1 MRKIYAIALTAAFIL
16 GGLSTQAQRY
26 VKEIYTDADI
36 TVQTNITY
44 GTNIDFLTSNFS
56 NPMRVGADITTI
68 KTALALG
75 NPIPATHY
83 NPLDTSTK
91 VKVTDIKMD
100 VYYPSA
106 SVDQTTNR
114 PVIIY
119 LHTGNFLPPGIN
131 GSPLGFKN
139 DSSAIYLCR
148 QWAKR
153 GYVAIS
159 ADYRLGWNPI
169 ATSVQERRGTLL
181 NAVYRA
187 IHDIKYCVRYLRDD
201 ANGSNTYGIDPDK
214 IVLFGEGTGAYV
226 ANAYNTLD
234 KYSEM
239 ELPKFI
245 NPLTNKS
252 YIDTLTVGRIDGSGG
267 LLNLYNPS
275 STPTNISATVA
286 TGGALADTSWLEAG
300 DAPMLALQCIRDP
313 FAPFDEGTV
322 IVPTTQE
329 DVVDVQGANLYVK
342 KSIDLGHH
350 DAILDMPADAYTLA
364 ARSHYGKTYDYIFPA
379 PRNTISVNNDLEG
392 LFPVVLPLGDNLF
405 QNQAGPWQWWD
416 PQSPAAQR
424 IVAPPSTTAH
434 LASLAS
440 NPNMGQ
446 EKGLTYLDTIQ
457 GYIMPRL
464 GVILGYYTTD
474 NVSVGEV
481 QQVNSTIYPN
491 PTNGSLYLQTD
502 AAVRM
507 IKAELFDLSGRMVFS
522 SELNGLNSE
531 QIDLSGLKNGIYQLQ
546 IHTSEG
552 VSLQKVV
559 LNN

>member
-1 MRKIYAIALTAAFIL
+1 MKKIYPLLLMVFM
-16 GGLSTQAQRY
+16 LSATTLSAQRY
-26 VKEIYTDADI
+26 VKEIYGDADVE
-36 TVQTNITY
+36 VQSNITY
-44 GTNIDFLTSNFS
+44 ATNIDFLTSNFS
-56 NPMRVGADITTI
+56 DPSRVGADLTTI

-75 NPIPATHY
+75 NPIPPSHY
-83 NPLDTSTK
+83 NPLDTTTR
-91 VKVTDIKMD
+91 VKVTDIRFD
-100 VYYPSA
+100 AYYPSA
-106 SVDQTTNR
+106 SVDQTTDR

-119 LHTGNFLPPGIN
+119 LHTGNFLPPGLN
-131 GSPLGFKN
+131 GSPLGFKT

-159 ADYRLGWNPI
+159 AEYRQGWNPI

-187 IHDIKYCVRYLRDD
+187 IQDVKYCVRYLRDD
-201 ANGSNTYGIDPDK
+201 AAGSNTYGIDPDK

-226 ANAYNTLD
+226 AMAYSTLD

-252 YIDTLTVGRIDGSGG
+252 YIDTLQVGRIDGSGG

-275 STPTNISATVA
+275 NTATNISATVA

-300 DAPMLALQCIRDP
+300 DAPMLSLQCIRDP

-342 KSIDLGHH
+342 KSIDLGNH
-350 DAILDMPADAYTLA
+350 DAILDMPGDPYTLA
-364 ARSHYGKTYDYIFPA
+364 ARSHYGKTYNYIFPA
-379 PRNTISVNNDLEG
+379 PRNTITVNNDLEG
-392 LFPVVLPLGDNLF
+392 LFPVVLPLGDNIF

-434 LASLAS
+434 TASLAS
-440 NPNMGQ
+440 NPDMSR
-446 EKGLTYLDTIQ
+446 EKGLRYLDSIQ

-474 NVSVGEV
+474 NVSVNEIS
-481 QQVNSTIYPN
+481 QVSSSIYPN
-491 PTNGSLYLQTD
+491 PTAGTLSLKTD
-502 AAVRM
+502 ASVRM
-507 IKAELFDLSGRMVFS
+507 FSAELFDLSGRVVLS
-522 SELNGLNSE
+522 RELHGLNSE
-531 QIDLSGLKNGIYQLQ
+531 TMDLSGLTNGIYQLQ

-552 VSLQKVV
+552 VSMQKVV
-559 LNN
+559 LSK